1 MQSYLLSGGNQREK
15 SREKAIKKQKEAEKK
30 KGSNEKGANKG
41 LTLEERRHRDA
52 EIMRQKQEKKAE
64 AAQGEVKK

>member
-41 LTLEERRHRDA
+41 LTLEERRHR
-52 EIMRQKQEKKAE
+52 
-64 AAQGEVKK
+64 

>member
-1 MQSYLLSGGNQREK
+1 M
-15 SREKAIKKQKEAEKK
+15 KKQKEADKK

>member
-1 MQSYLLSGGNQREK
+1 M
-15 SREKAIKKQKEAEKK
+15 KKQKEAEKK
-30 KGSNEKGANKG
+30 KASNEKGANKG

>member
-1 MQSYLLSGGNQREK
+1 MQKLVLL
-15 SREKAIKKQKEAEKK
+15 KQLLVEVNEVYSELLKIF
-30 KGSNEKGANKG
+30 SN
-41 LTLEERRHRDA
+41 LCIFRDA